1 LSYNDDVMSDVSTR
15 STRAAIPASATGGV
29 QGGAVPGAVV
39 AAEDDSIDLRQLLA
53 ILRRRIWLVLAI
65 TAVAL
70 GATAFVVLRQPP
82 AYRAKAV
89 IRIHDERQVVAG
101 GIGGAAVDQA
111 LGRSADL
118 IQSQLQVLRS
128 RTVAA
133 KVVDE
138 LGLRLRP
145 VNGGTR
151 GVELRDVVIPED
163 APVDTIRLEF
173 HATEYR
179 ARLGNSE
186 PANAPYGTAVQVGG
200 ISFTVASR
208 PQVGSAEY
216 EVRPRG
222 AVINLLIGS
231 LSAIPRERTN
241 IVDVEFTATDPVLAQ
256 RVVNAVVEEFQA
268 TSAREAQ
275 QQASRRRAFVE
286 AQLAQTDSLLAEA
299 LSALTDFQRREEV
312 YSLEQKFLAQQSGQF
327 SLDIRREELAA
338 DLHML
343 RSLLARLSDSTANN
357 GELNTLISTPSVAGN
372 PLVSQLY
379 SQLIGYETER
389 SSLTT
394 GSWGLSGA
402 HPDVQRLG
410 KLIEETRARLIDAVS
425 SHVEALEARLAAL
438 DQLRERNALAL
449 KSLPETGA
457 EEARLRQQV
466 VTINKMADQ
475 LREEYQR
482 ARIAEAIEAGQ
493 VVIVD
498 KAMSPGYEISNRKG
512 MKLGLGLLVGF
523 MLGAGL
529 AFILEQ
535 MNTALRN
542 KEDVESHLGLPALA
556 VVPHLELSPAA
567 AIASKTALPRL
578 RKLIGKRQDGL
589 PRGGAGVGLV
599 TVGDGNYGGSEAY
612 RMLRTNL
619 LFSRAGE
626 RLHTL
631 VVTSAIPN
639 EGKSTTSANLAV
651 AFAQQGM
658 RVLLIGCDLRRASVH
673 SLFGVPREP
682 GLSQVL
688 AGMLSVTDAIRPTQ
702 VEGLY
707 ILPAGATPPNPAELL
722 GSKQMRSLVEA
733 LKDEFELIL
742 FDTPPVLAAA
752 DAAILAKHADGTLM
766 VVRAGS
772 TERSAA
778 QQALYHL
785 NMVGARMLGAV
796 LNDPDSVIR
805 KYGEYYYAYHYY
817 GEQAARS

>member
-1 LSYNDDVMSDVSTR
+1 MKSDLVVHSAPQAVT
-15 STRAAIPASATGGV
+15 AAPAGSWQGIAGV
-29 QGGAVPGAVV
+29 GAGAQ
-39 AAEDDSIDLRQLLA
+39 AEDDSIDLRQLLS
-53 ILRRRIWLVLAI
+53 ILRRRIWLVLAV
-65 TAVAL
+65 TVVAL
-70 GATAFVVLRQPP
+70 AGTAFFVLRQPP
-82 AYRAKAV
+82 VYRATAV
-89 IRIHDERQVVAG
+89 IRIHDERQAVAG

-111 LGRSADL
+111 LGRSADP
-118 IQSQLQVLRS
+118 IQSHLQVLKS

-133 KVVDE
+133 KVVDQ

-151 GVELRDVVIPED
+151 GVELRNVVVPENT
-163 APVDTIRLEF
+163 PVDTITFEF
-173 HATEYR
+173 HDTEYHVR
-179 ARLGNSE
+179 SNNNGVSVE
-186 PANAPYGTAVQVGG
+186 APYGVDVQIGG
-200 ISFTVASR
+200 ISLTVASR
-208 PQVGSAEY
+208 PPVAEARY
-216 EVRPRG
+216 VVRPRG
-222 AVINLLIGS
+222 AVIDLVIGS
-231 LSAIPRERTN
+231 LGTIPRERTN
-241 IVDVEFTATDPVLAQ
+241 VVDVEFTAIDPVLAQ
-256 RVVNAVVEEFQA
+256 RVVNALVEEFQA

-275 QQASRRRAFVE
+275 QQAARRRAFVE
-286 AQLAQTDSLLAEA
+286 AQLAQTDSMLAEA
-299 LSALTDFQRREEV
+299 LAALTAFQSREEV
-312 YSLEQKFLAQQSGQF
+312 FSLEQKFLAQQSGQF

-338 DLHML
+338 DLDML

-482 ARIAEAIEAGQ
+482 ARIAEAVEAGQ

-498 KAMSPGYEISNRKG
+498 RAMSPGYEISSRRG
-512 MKLGLGLLVGF
+512 IKLSLGLLVGL

-529 AFILEQ
+529 AFVLEQ
-535 MNTALRN
+535 MNTTIRGQDDLEA
-542 KEDVESHLGLPALA
+542 HLGLSALA
-556 VVPHLELSPAA
+556 VVPRLDLTAA
-567 AIASKTALPRL
+567 AAGAPSALLPRL
-578 RKLIGKRQDGL
+578 RKLLG
-589 PRGGAGVGLV
+589 RGGEQSQQDRSSDPSAVLV
-599 TVGDGNYGGSEAY
+599 TVSEAHYGGSEAY

-619 LFSRAGE
+619 LFSRAGQ

-631 VVTSAIPN
+631 VVTSAVPD
-639 EGKSTTSANLAV
+639 EGKSTTSGNLAV
-651 AFAQQGM
+651 TFAQQGM
-658 RVLLIGCDLRRASVH
+658 RVLLMGCDLRRASVH

-688 AGMLSVTDAIRPTQ
+688 VGLKDVEEVIHPTG

-707 ILPAGATPPNPAELL
+707 VIPAGTPPPNPAEIL
-722 GSKQMRSLVEA
+722 GSRAMREFVER
-733 LKDEFELIL
+733 LKGEFELII

-752 DAAILAKHADGTLM
+752 DAAVLAKYADGTLM

-772 TERSAA
+772 TDRGVV
-778 QQALYHL
+778 QQALYQL
-785 NMVGARMLGAV
+785 QMVGARMLGAV
-796 LNDPDSVIR
+796 LNDPDSVIQ
-805 KYGEYYYAYHYY
+805 KYGTGYYYSYYYY
-817 GEQAARS
+817 GEPAGA